1 MTIQIHKPELETL
14 IRQRRCIRSVEDVL
28 MEALK
33 STPSRPVERKVRR
46 NLADILSE
54 PPFAG
59 SNLNIERQK
68 GRFDCGYRTRAV

>member
-1 MTIQIHKPELETL
+1 
-14 IRQRRCIRSVEDVL
+14 

-33 STPSRPVERKVRR
+33 STPSRPVERPKARR

-59 SNLNIERQK
+59 SNLKIERQK
-68 GRFDCGYRTRAV
+68 DYSRPLDL